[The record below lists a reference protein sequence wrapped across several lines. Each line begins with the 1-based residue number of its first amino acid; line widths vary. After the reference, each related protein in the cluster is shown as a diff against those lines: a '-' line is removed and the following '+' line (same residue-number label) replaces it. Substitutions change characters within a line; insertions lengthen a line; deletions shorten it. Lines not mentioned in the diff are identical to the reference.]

1 MNRGGGGVEGRLNIY
16 RQWESTFRPASS
28 CFALQKAVCAE
39 AELGAAIFRAAPEPV
54 FLSVGAKNRS
64 HLIFKVLVL
73 TIMNYIQFKKINVTQ
88 KIFFVIK
95 N

>member
-28 CFALQKAVCAE
+28 CFALQKQCVE
-39 AELGAAIFRAAPEPV
+39 AELGAAIFGAAPEPV

-64 HLIFKVLVL
+64 HLIFKSPCSC
-73 TIMNYIQFKKINVTQ
+73 
-88 KIFFVIK
+88 VIHGFYSIYKDKYDPK
-95 N
+95 NI